1 MAKKITNIAEED
13 AMAVLQQRGAVMR
26 ASEDGVG
33 EDAQGVVSSP
43 ITVNGW
49 TQVDNADLRTKGKF

>member
-13 AMAVLQQRGAVMR
+13 AMAVLQQRGTVMQ

-49 TQVDNADLRTKGKF
+49 